1 MNNNE
6 MHFPYEM
13 YSVSGDGM
21 LVPARYNKDKM
32 ELAEVTMGTVN
43 IQIGTEM
50 ITAKCGDFLYVP
62 PNMIF
67 RAESE
72 GGLAGIR
79 GISFDSSII
88 ETNMLSYEAEILYM
102 FFVQSENKIKLFT
115 PQHPSNPA
123 LCRAMSEAYE
133 EYISKDVCYK
143 LLVRSNIYRM
153 MTELLRYYC
162 VCKTDDDKSVYH
174 NVLRLRPV
182 ISYIGNH
189 FADKITIEELSE
201 IIMVS
206 ADYFTKMFKKSIGK
220 TPIDYINAI
229 RVNSSMHLLVDTDK
243 SMPEIA
249 EAVGFCNANYFHRI
263 FKQYMNTSPLAYRKA
278 NKE

>member
-13 YSVSGDGM
+13 YSVSGEGI
-21 LVPARYNKDKM
+21 LIEARYNKDKM
-32 ELAEVTMGTVN
+32 ELAEITMGTVN
-43 IQIGTEM
+43 IQIGTEF
-50 ITAKCGDFLYVP
+50 ITAKCGDFLYLP

-115 PQHPSNPA
+115 EGHPSHPI
-123 LCRAMSEAYE
+123 LCRAMAEAYE

-229 RVNSSMHLLVDTDK
+229 RVNRSMHLLIDTNK

-278 NKE
+278 NR

>member
-13 YSVSGDGM
+13 YSVSGDGI
-21 LVPARYNKDKM
+21 LVNARYNKDKM
-32 ELAEVTMGTVN
+32 ELAEITMGTVN
-43 IQIGTEM
+43 IQIGTEN
-50 ITAKCGDFLYVP
+50 ITASCGDFLYVP

-67 RAESE
+67 RAESD
-72 GGLAGIR
+72 GALAGIR

-189 FADKITIEELSE
+189 YADKITIEELSE

-229 RVNSSMHLLVDTDK
+229 RVNRSMHLLIDTDK

-263 FKQYMNTSPLAYRKA
+263 FKQYMETSPLAYRKS
-278 NKE
+278 NKV

>member
-13 YSVSGDGM
+13 YSVSGEEI
-21 LVPARYNKDKM
+21 LIEARYNKDKM
-32 ELAEVTMGTVN
+32 ELAEITMGTVN
-43 IQIGTEM
+43 IQIGTEF
-50 ITAKCGDFLYVP
+50 ITAKRGDFLYLP

-115 PQHPSNPA
+115 EGHPSHPI
-123 LCRAMSEAYE
+123 LCRAMAEAYE

-229 RVNSSMHLLVDTDK
+229 RVNRSMHLLIDTNK

-278 NKE
+278 NR

>member
-13 YSVSGDGM
+13 YSVSGEGI
-21 LVPARYNKDKM
+21 LIEARYNKDKM
-32 ELAEVTMGTVN
+32 ELAEITMGTVN
-43 IQIGTEM
+43 IQIGTEF
-50 ITAKCGDFLYVP
+50 ITAKCGDFLYLP

-72 GGLAGIR
+72 CGLAGIR

-115 PQHPSNPA
+115 EGHPSHPI
-123 LCRAMSEAYE
+123 LCRAMAEAYE

-229 RVNSSMHLLVDTDK
+229 RVNRSMHLLIDTNK

-278 NKE
+278 NKV